1 MIRWHGLGRVILG
14 LWAATLPWQAW
25 AAPFEVKVHDE
36 LIASYQQTAFE
47 VETHFVQGRPGLM
60 PPSPGFQT
68 RLEYGYGLTDKSEI
82 AANLY
87 TSQDHGVSYI
97 NGGKI
102 SHLFVPTHN
111 EEGFWHYGIKNEV
124 NTVRDATGLTTT
136 YFESTPIIAMQWPQ
150 WRLTLNP
157 SLDLT
162 LNGHK
167 SVTFAPSAKLS
178 YQALAKTSM
187 GLEYYTENAPMRQMF
202 SYAHLPNTVYAVLDQ
217 QFDHS
222 SISIGIGKGLT
233 SVSDY
238 RVLKL
243 IAVLDI
249 Q

>member
-1 MIRWHGLGRVILG
+1 MIRWHGWGGVILG
-14 LWAATLPWQAW
+14 LWAATLRWQAW

-36 LIASYQQTAFE
+36 LIASYQQAAFE

-136 YFESTPIIAMQWPQ
+136 YVESTPIIAMQWPQ

-187 GLEYYTENAPMRQMF
+187 GLEYYTESAPMRQMF
-202 SYAHLPNTVYAVLDQ
+202 SYAHLPNTAYAVLDQ